1 MPCNLSLRKDVTCGS
16 GRFCDSSFE
25 LSEMASGQELVSGK
39 RHERNNIW
47 SLVVEASCGF
57 SSLDSSHCV
66 DFGQCFCKDRG
77 GRRGFLSTS
86 GALVGKLAATDLAAS
101 RSARV
106 GRDLVTA
113 GVFSPPRHVCNVT
126 SEVQDHTP
134 NSHDVLFSQI
144 TALDQ
149 WCPVR
154 THGSTGLRGV
164 SVRHM

>member
-1 MPCNLSLRKDVTCGS
+1 MTCGS

-113 GVFSPPRHVCNVT
+113 GVFSPPGHVCNVT